1 MEKGR
6 QKWKREEKME
16 EGKKNKET
24 GKKNWRRG
32 RKKWRRGRKKWRRA
46 KGYKCPLMT
55 PFAIIYFQVFP
66 GDQVSG

>member
-6 QKWKREEKME
+6 QKWKREEKM

-32 RKKWRRGRKKWRRA
+32 RKKWRRV
-46 KGYKCPLMT
+46 KGYKCPLVT
-55 PFAIIYFQVFP
+55 PFAIIHFQVFP

>member
-1 MEKGR
+1 M
-6 QKWKREEKME
+6 

-32 RKKWRRGRKKWRRA
+32 ERNGAGKKKWRRV

-55 PFAIIYFQVFP
+55 PFAIIYFEVFP

>member
-6 QKWKREEKME
+6 QKWKRE
-16 EGKKNKET
+16 KK
-24 GKKNWRRG
+24 WRRG
-32 RKKWRRGRKKWRRA
+32 RKIRKLGRKIGEGEEKKWRRGRKKWRRV

-55 PFAIIYFQVFP
+55 PFAIIYFQVLP